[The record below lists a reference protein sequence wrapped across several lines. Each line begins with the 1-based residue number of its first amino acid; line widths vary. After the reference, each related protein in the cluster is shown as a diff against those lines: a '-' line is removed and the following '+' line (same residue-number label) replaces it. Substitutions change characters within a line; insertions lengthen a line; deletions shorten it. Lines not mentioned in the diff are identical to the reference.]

1 MKVKTLLKTLKNT
14 GYVLM
19 DINGNSLDEDFVG
32 DKYYGESLRFEDE
45 KVISIHTVVNCDTL
59 FITIE

>member
-14 GYVLM
+14 DYVLM
-19 DINGNSLDEDFVG
+19 DANGNCLDKDFVG
-32 DKYYGESLRFEDE
+32 DKYYGESVRFEDE
-45 KVISIHTVVNCDTL
+45 KVISIHTVMSCDTL